1 MAPLRSR
8 SSGRA
13 AAGFTLIEIMLVVGI
28 ITVLMGAAIYYLSGN
43 LDIAKEQ
50 RVRADIQAISM
61 QLKTYETLNLFLPS
75 SEQGLKALVERPTT
89 APVPERWKQMLEK
102 MPVDPWG
109 HGYAYRNPGRKNT
122 KGFDLF
128 SLGADGQ
135 EGTEDDIGNWQ
146 N

>member
-1 MAPLRSR
+1 MRTLRRR
-8 SSGRA
+8 SAVRTL
-13 AAGFTLIEIMLVVGI
+13 AGFTLIEIMLVVGI

-50 RVRADIQAISM
+50 RVRADIQAIAM

-89 APVPERWKQMLEK
+89 QPVPERWKQMFEK
-102 MPVDPWG
+102 MPIDPWG
-109 HGYAYRNPGRKNT
+109 HTYSYRSPGRKNA

-128 SLGADGQ
+128 SLGADGT
-135 EGTEDDIGNWQ
+135 EGSEDDIGNWQ

>member
-1 MAPLRSR
+1 MRPLRR
-8 SSGRA
+8 PRP
-13 AAGFTLIEIMLVVGI
+13 AGFTLIEIMLVVGI

-89 APVPERWKQMLEK
+89 QPVPERWKQMLEK

-109 HGYAYRNPGRKNT
+109 HTYAYRNPGRKNT

-128 SLGADGQ
+128 SFGSDGQ